1 MIGFKYYKISKLLK
15 NSEYVNMNC
24 GVCNH
29 TKMTPKIRFP
39 YLVSSVYW
47 KCDKCKSKSYF
58 DVSDI
63 LYSYRVE
70 LMANQVVK
78 KHVKP
83 NECIK
88 FELDDFNLKI

>member
-1 MIGFKYYKISKLLK
+1 MTGFKYYKLSKLIQ
-15 NSEYVNMNC
+15 NSPYVNLKC
-24 GVCNH
+24 GACNYD
-29 TKMTPKIRFP
+29 KMTPKIRFP

-47 KCDKCKSKSYF
+47 KCNECGSKSYF

-70 LMANQVVK
+70 MISNQIVK
-78 KHVKP
+78 KYVKP
-83 NECIK
+83 NECMN